1 MTIVRRV
8 AEAVALPLLILLV
21 WWLYTRD
28 TDSFFLVAP
37 GQLASTFKEVWF
49 SDRLVGDVLPSLVRL
64 TVGLTAAISVGTAL
78 GLLIGSVTWLRHL
91 TEPVFQVLRAI
102 PPPVLVP
109 VLMLVIGIGDSMK
122 IFLIA
127 FGAVWPILLNTIEGV
142 RSIEPVQR
150 DTATVYRISGLPRV
164 RWVVL
169 PGALPQIMTGVRQAI
184 PIGLILVVISEM
196 LASTSGLGF
205 TIIQFQKSFAVPEM
219 WSGIFVLG
227 LIGIVLSMGFMLVER
242 RILNWYLGLKESKH
256 A

>member
-1 MTIVRRV
+1 V
-8 AEAVALPLLILLV
+8 
-21 WWLYTRD
+21 D
-28 TDSFFLVAP
+28 
-37 GQLASTFKEVWF
+37 
-49 SDRLVGDVLPSLVRL
+49 DVLPSLVRL

-242 RILNWYLGLKESKH
+242 RILSWYLGLKESKH

>member
-1 MTIVRRV
+1 
-8 AEAVALPLLILLV
+8 
-21 WWLYTRD
+21 
-28 TDSFFLVAP
+28 
-37 GQLASTFKEVWF
+37 
-49 SDRLVGDVLPSLVRL
+49 
-64 TVGLTAAISVGTAL
+64 
-78 GLLIGSVTWLRHL
+78 LRHL